1 MGKTGYTIICENC
14 GKESYQT
21 QTQYNR
27 AKHHFCCNDCSIK
40 FRSKK
45 AKCIRQCEYCG
56 KDMELN
62 NSSNQR
68 FCSIDCQNKWQRT
81 LVGESNPRYNRI
93 IKPCESCGKD
103 ILMIEG
109 NIKRFKHHF
118 CCDDCRRYWY
128 NNVYSQ
134 TEERKEISRINAV
147 KYLESNTIITSTKP
161 QKIIN
166 TLLNEMQINFI
177 NEYNCTYYAIDNYL
191 YDYNLKKRYQ
201 C

>member
-1 MGKTGYTIICENC
+1 
-14 GKESYQT
+14 
-21 QTQYNR
+21 
-27 AKHHFCCNDCSIK
+27 
-40 FRSKK
+40 
-45 AKCIRQCEYCG
+45 
-56 KDMELN
+56 MELN

-118 CCDDCRRYWY
+118 CCDDRRRYWY
-128 NNVYSQ
+128 NNVCSQ

-177 NEYNCTYYAIDNYL
+177 NELTTSGTCNSDESSSCSCIVAFG
-191 YDYNLKKRYQ
+191 
-201 C
+201 